1 MKPKKVNQIHGGG
14 WNKGIPMTEE
24 QKQKLAEG
32 RKKALKKYNPFSDP
46 KYIKI
51 IAEKHCRPIKIIDLN
66 LEFKSV
72 KDCAEYLN
80 CSISTVSSQMSRN
93 KMVKGHKLEYINKI

>member
-1 MKPKKVNQIHGGG
+1 MLVYEIYDTIE
-14 WNKGIPMTEE
+14 NK
-24 QKQKLAEG
+24 
-32 RKKALKKYNPFSDP
+32 Y
-46 KYIKI
+46 
-51 IAEKHCRPIKIIDLN
+51 